1 MKHLY
6 YLMSLTLCVQ
16 FAVAQST
23 VTGNV
28 TDDEG
33 VPLPG
38 ATVLEVGTSNGTTT
52 DFDGNYS
59 ITIQDGAL
67 ISASFVGYETLSS
80 KVDGQDVID
89 FTLNQSNQLKEVVVT
104 ALGVEKEA
112 AQLGYAISKVSGDEV
127 VDRPQGDIGRLLRGK
142 AAGVNI
148 TSSNGLS
155 GSSTNITIR
164 GYTSITGSNQP
175 LFVVDGVPFGSST
188 NNGSNFA
195 DNGTET
201 SRFLDID
208 PNNIEEINVL
218 KGLSA
223 TSLYGNRGRNG
234 VILITTKNSKSTKGT
249 ANVTISN
256 STFFSDPHLPKY
268 QDEYGGGFDQEYGW
282 YFSNWGPKFG
292 TEDGSVFGSWL
303 SEVRNGQVFLNHPFR
318 YNGVPS
324 YIAGYED
331 LANGEYEYKAYQSV
345 PNFFRTGLFNSTS
358 VGVNGGDEMFTY
370 NVLYTKVADEGFT
383 PGNKLSKDNLS
394 VGGSIKKDKL
404 TVNASVNFALTDMKS
419 PPVAASRGS
428 GVEGSGASIF
438 GDLMYTPRNV
448 DLMGLPYQRAD
459 GGSLYYRTN
468 NSIQNPRWTVE
479 NSKTRSNV
487 NRFFGNVGF
496 KYDLA
501 DNLNVT
507 YRYGLDS
514 YSEEQLYGQN
524 KGGIDGNSLGFFR
537 TTYYSNKIT
546 DHNAAVNYNTDITDK
561 IGITAIVGFNSNSV
575 FFKSDGLE
583 STKQIA
589 YGTLKHWNFEEAA
602 STNSFSGGQFQ
613 GESLENTYGIFADL
627 TVSLE
632 DYLYLNGSVR
642 NDWTSTL
649 ETGNNTILYPSG
661 SLSFIA
667 SNFFEE
673 MKSDS
678 SVVDYLKIRLGYGSS
693 AGFPSPYITRNTLS
707 LNGRAFVDPSG
718 NLISSNTT
726 SNRLGNPNLMP
737 ELLSEFEIGLD
748 TRLFNNKVGINMS
761 YFKKKTQDL
770 ITSKELD
777 PSTGYTFTTING
789 GDMEVEGVELD
800 LDLRWFSNYD
810 GLSWNTGVNFYADE
824 SLVTSLPE
832 GIEQIIIGTY
842 FASDAKNA
850 AIVGQPF
857 NVLIGD
863 KIRRSDSGEKVIN
876 KATGNYIIDPND
888 VVIGDPNPDFI
899 ANIDNTF
906 SFKNFTF
913 DVGIGYRHGGDIF
926 SKTAVTLLSRG
937 IIDFPFDRLGTYI
950 LPGVNVDGSPNTT
963 QIGATDIAFSNW
975 LGTDE
980 LEIWDGTTVRL
991 REISLG
997 YQFTGTMLE
1006 KMPFKT
1012 LSLNLSGTNLWYKA
1026 VNFPEGV
1033 NYDTNSLSNGVS
1045 NNLGIEYF
1053 AGPSSKRYGF
1063 TVKASF

>member
-1 MKHLY
+1 MKYLY
-6 YLMSLTLCVQ
+6 YTVSIFLCAQ
-16 FAVAQST
+16 FVLSQNT
-23 VTGNV
+23 ITGNV
-28 TDDEG
+28 VDDVG

-38 ATVLEVGTSNGTTT
+38 ATILIEGTSNGTTT
-52 DFDGNYS
+52 DFDGNFS
-59 ITIQDGAL
+59 ILVQEGQS
-67 ISASFVGYETLSS
+67 ISASYVGYKTSIIEFS
-80 KVDGQDVID
+80 GQDEIN
-89 FTLNQSNQLKEVVVT
+89 FSLSQSNQLDEVVVT

-112 AQLGYAISKVSGDEV
+112 AQLGYAISKVSSEEV
-127 VDRPQGDIGRLLRGK
+127 VDRPEGDIGRLLRGK

-188 NNGSNFA
+188 NNSDSFF

-234 VILITTKNSKSTKGT
+234 VILITTKNSKGKKGT

-256 STFFSDPHLPKY
+256 STFFTDPHLPDY
-268 QDEYGGGFDQEYGW
+268 QNEYGGGFDQEFGW
-282 YFSNWGPKFG
+282 YFSNWGPAFG

-318 YNGVPS
+318 YNGVPA
-324 YIAGYED
+324 YIQGYED
-331 LANGEYEYKAYQSV
+331 LAAGEYEYKAYQSV

-358 VGVNGGDEMFTY
+358 VGVNGGSENATY

-383 PGNKLSKDNLS
+383 PGNKLAKDNIS
-394 VGGSIKKDKL
+394 IGGTLKKDRL
-404 TVNASVNFALTDMKS
+404 TVNGSLNVAITDMKS
-419 PPVAASRGS
+419 PPIAASRGS
-428 GVEGSGASIF
+428 GVIGGGASIF

-448 DLMGLPYQRAD
+448 DLMGLPYTRAD
-459 GGSLYYRTN
+459 GGSLYYRTS

-479 NSKTRSNV
+479 NSKTRSTV

-496 KYDLA
+496 KYDFT
-501 DNLNVT
+501 DNINIT

-514 YSEEQLYGQN
+514 YSENQEYGQN
-524 KGGIDGNSLGFFR
+524 KGGIDGNSLGFYR
-537 TTYYSNKIT
+537 TTYYKNTIT
-546 DHNAAVNYNTDITDK
+546 DHNASLNITQDLTDNL
-561 IGITAIVGFNSNSV
+561 GLTAIVGFNSNSV
-575 FFKSDGLE
+575 DFQRDGVE

-589 YGTLKHWNFEEAA
+589 YGTMKHWNFEEAA
-602 STNSFSGGQFQ
+602 SRNSFTGGQFQ
-613 GESLENTYGIFADL
+613 SESLVNTYGAFADITL
-627 TVSLE
+627 SVQ

-649 ETGNNTILYPSG
+649 EDGNNSILYPSG

-667 SNFFEE
+667 SNFFDGL
-673 MKSDS
+673 SNDS
-678 SVVDYLKIRLGYGSS
+678 SIVDYLKVRLGYGSS
-693 AGFPSPYITRNTLS
+693 AGFPSPYSTRNTLS
-707 LNGRAFVDPSG
+707 LNGRAFIDPNG
-718 NLISSNTT
+718 GLISSNTT
-726 SNRLGNPNLMP
+726 SNRLGNPNLLP
-737 ELLSEFEIGLD
+737 ELISEFEIGVD
-748 TRLFNNKVGINMS
+748 TRLFSNKVGINLS
-761 YFKKKTQDL
+761 YFRKETKDL
-770 ITSKELD
+770 ITTKELD

-789 GDMEVEGVELD
+789 GDMEVQGVELD
-800 LDLRWFSNYD
+800 LDLRWVNTLD
-810 GLSWNTGVNFYADE
+810 GFSWNTGINFYADE
-824 SLVTSLPE
+824 SLVTRLPE
-832 GIEQIIIGTY
+832 GIDQIIIGSY
-842 FASDAKNA
+842 SSADAKNA

-863 KIRRSDSGEKVIN
+863 QIRRSDSGDKVIN
-876 KATGNYIIDPND
+876 KATGNYIIDPDD

-899 ANIDNTF
+899 ANLDNTF
-906 SFKNFTF
+906 SYKNFTL

-937 IIDFPFDRLGTYI
+937 TIDFPFDRLGTYI
-950 LPGVNVDGSPNTT
+950 LPGVNVDGQPNTT

-975 LGTDE
+975 LGGDE
-980 LEIWDGTTVRL
+980 LEIWDGTTIRL

-997 YQFTGTMLE
+997 YQFTGELLN
-1006 KMPFKT
+1006 KIPFKT
-1012 LSLNLSGTNLWYKA
+1012 LSLNLSGSNLWYKA
-1026 VNFPEGV
+1026 VNFPDGV
-1033 NYDTNSLSNGVS
+1033 NFDTNTLSNGVS